1 MLIKTTNGNTICFTT
16 IKFNNRFSNHIY
28 ITFLMVKHIII
39 YIIVTQKIPFY
50 NLKKYHEEVVENY
63 MMKKIY
69 ITFAEA
75 DEEIIKY
82 KCM

>member
-1 MLIKTTNGNTICFTT
+1 
-16 IKFNNRFSNHIY
+16 
-28 ITFLMVKHIII
+28 LMVKHIII